1 MTRTPQFTMPALD
14 AAQRAQSAALRKVL
28 AERIEAGGGWIPF
41 DEYLD
46 LLLYAP
52 GLGYYSAGAAKLG
65 GAGDFPPAP
74 ELSGLFG
81 ACLARQCAPLL
92 RGGGEVL
99 ELGAG
104 SGALA
109 EVLLARLAALGVAP
123 DHYFIL
129 ETSADLR
136 QRQQQRLGRLPPEL
150 HSRLRWLDRLPA
162 GGLAGLLPPHESAD
176 APPFPCF
183 PVPADGFA
191 QRRVALD
198 APGEMRWK

>member
-14 AAQRAQSAALRKVL
+14 AAQRPQSAALRKVL
-28 AERIEAGGGWIPF
+28 AEGIEAGGGWIPF

-65 GAGDFPPAP
+65 VAGDFTTAP

-81 ACLARQCAPLL
+81 ACIARQCAPLL
-92 RGGGEVL
+92 RDGGEVL

-109 EVLLARLAALGVAP
+109 EVLLARLAALGAAP

-136 QRQQQRLGRLPPEL
+136 QRQQQRLAQ
-150 HSRLRWLDRLPA
+150 LPA
-162 GGLAGLLPPHESAD
+162 ALPSRPRGLHRAAASGLV
-176 APPFPCF
+176 
-183 PVPADGFA
+183 VP
-191 QRRVALD
+191 
-198 APGEMRWK
+198 M